1 MANQKISKNRA
12 ALTVGLFIALLH
24 ALWAIIVAI
33 FPNAMQTYL
42 NWIFPMHFIG
52 NVFTILPFNILNAII
67 LVIMAF
73 IGGYVFGWLFALIWD
88 WLVMK
93 KVK

>member
-1 MANQKISKNRA
+1 MSEKISRNRA

-24 ALWAIIVAI
+24 AIWAIVVAI
-33 FPNAMQTYL
+33 APSAMQGYL
-42 NWIFPMHFIG
+42 NWIFPMHFIN
-52 NVFTILPFNILNAII
+52 NVFLIMPFNILNAII

-73 IGGYVFGWLFALIWD
+73 IGGYVFGWLFACIWD
-88 WLVMK
+88 WLVLK